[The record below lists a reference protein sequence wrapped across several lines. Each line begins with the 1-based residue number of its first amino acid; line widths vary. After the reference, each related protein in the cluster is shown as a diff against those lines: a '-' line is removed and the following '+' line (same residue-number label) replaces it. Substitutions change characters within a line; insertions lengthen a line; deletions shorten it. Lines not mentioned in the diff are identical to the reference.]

1 MYVVTVCMYAYVFDS
16 EDNAQFCS
24 VTLNMT
30 VQSFQVLVVRTGFI
44 RQFYQRSCMIKRWM
58 RFWVVNLKGS
68 YINVLMNE

>member
-1 MYVVTVCMYAYVFDS
+1 MHVRVRVCTSNYKYVNVVLYHYVVTVCMYAYVFDS

-44 RQFYQRSCMIKRWM
+44 RQFYQRSCMIKR
-58 RFWVVNLKGS
+58 
-68 YINVLMNE
+68 

>member
-1 MYVVTVCMYAYVFDS
+1 MYVFTVCMYAYVFDS

-44 RQFYQRSCMIKRWM
+44 RQFYQRSCMIKR
-58 RFWVVNLKGS
+58 
-68 YINVLMNE
+68 